1 MIKSLAELVTKARE
15 YGPLSLAVAAAA
27 DEEVLLAVKEARK
40 LGIATP
46 LLVGDEQK
54 IRELATKIDFDLT
67 DVSLY
72 HEPQTVSCARRAVEL
87 VSSGQAQLLMKGLMS
102 TADILRAVLDKEIG
116 LRTGRILSHVMI
128 YELPSYNR
136 LFFLTDGG
144 MNMFPDLKQKADIVT
159 NAVEVA
165 HALGIAEPKVA
176 ALAAVEVVNPDMP
189 ATLDAAALVQM
200 GARGQI
206 KGCII
211 DGPLALDNAISAE
224 AAAHKGITSPVA
236 GQADILLVPTI
247 EAGNLL
253 GKAMTYFGHGK
264 SAGIVVG
271 TKAPVVLVSRADPHE
286 TKLQSIALGVVAAA
300 GAKR

>member
-1 MIKSLAELVTKARE
+1 MIRSLAEIVTKARE
-15 YGPLSLAVAAAA
+15 YGPLHLSVAAAA
-27 DEEVLLAVKEARK
+27 DEEVLLAVKEARE

-46 LLVGDEQK
+46 HLVGDEQQ

-67 DVSLY
+67 EVRIY
-72 HEPQTVSCARRAVEL
+72 HEPETVDCARRAVKL
-87 VSSGQAQLLMKGLMS
+87 VSSGEAHLLMKGLMS
-102 TADILRAVLDKEIG
+102 TASILRAVLDKEIG

-128 YELPSYNR
+128 YELPGYDR

-144 MNMFPDLKQKADIVT
+144 MNMFPDLKQKADIVN

-165 HALGIAEPKVA
+165 QAIGITEPKVA
-176 ALAAVEVVNPDMP
+176 ALSAVEVVNPDIP
-189 ATLDAAALVQM
+189 ATMDAAALTQM

-211 DGPLALDNAISAE
+211 DGPLALDNAINAE
-224 AAAHKGITSPVA
+224 AAAHKGIVGPVA
-236 GQADILLVPTI
+236 GQADILLVPNI

-253 GKAMTYFGHGK
+253 GKAMTYFGAGK
-264 SAGIVVG
+264 SAGIIVG

-286 TKLQSIALGVVAAA
+286 TKLQSIALGVVAASN
-300 GAKR
+300 KK

>member
-1 MIKSLAELVTKARE
+1 VTTSLAELVSKARE
-15 YGPLSLAVAAAA
+15 YGPLTVSVAAAA
-27 DEEVLLAVKEARK
+27 DGEVLLAIKEARE

-46 LLVGDEQK
+46 LLVGPEQQ
-54 IRELATKIDFDLT
+54 IRELASTIDFDLT
-67 DVSLY
+67 DVEIY
-72 HEPQTVSCARRAVEL
+72 DEPNTAGCARRAVEL
-87 VSSGQAQLLMKGLMS
+87 VSSGKARLLMKGLMS

-116 LRTGRILSHVMI
+116 LRTGRVLSHVML
-128 YELPSYNR
+128 YELSGYHR

-144 MNMFPDLKQKADIVT
+144 MNMFPDLKQKAEIVY

-189 ATLDAAALVQM
+189 STLDAAALAQM

-206 KGCII
+206 KGCLI
-211 DGPLALDNAISAE
+211 DGPLALDNAICAE
-224 AAAHKGITSPVA
+224 AAARKGITSPVA

-253 GKAMTYFGHGK
+253 GKAMTYFGAGK
-264 SAGIVVG
+264 SAGIIVG

-300 GAKR
+300 AKK